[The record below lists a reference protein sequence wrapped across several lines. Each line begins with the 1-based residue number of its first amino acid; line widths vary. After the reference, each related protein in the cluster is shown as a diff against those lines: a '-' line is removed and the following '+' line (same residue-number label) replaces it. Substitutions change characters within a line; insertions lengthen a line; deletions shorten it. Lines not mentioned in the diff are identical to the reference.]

1 MPEIRYECTLHHGEH
16 RLKVNVFTKSRISKD
31 ELKPLAISRAITL
44 LKELGISADPAD
56 LQPIGYKDL
65 GEFI

>member
-16 RLKVNVFTKSRISKD
+16 RLKVNVFTNGRISKD
-31 ELKPLAISRAITL
+31 ELKPLAISRAVEFL
-44 LKELGISADPAD
+44 EELGVTADPAD
-56 LQPIGYKDL
+56 VQPIGYKDL